1 MNKKINILVISHSP
15 YVNGA
20 EIMLKKLVSGIDKS
34 QYNPIVVFPHR
45 GPLSEYFD
53 SNGIQHRVF
62 PAERWIRFTY
72 DIPIKKSNL
81 LQRLD
86 LLRNF
91 IVKNSIDLVYTNTS
105 VIFEGALAAALEKKT
120 HIWHIHEY
128 LFEHPELKSIFP
140 IDYTLKAILKLSD
153 RVVCASDYVKSQ
165 FPELKDGPLQNVLS
179 TIYNGINDH
188 KINVSVLSEA
198 KTHRENQNISIVCVG
213 LLSKTKDYETFLKTA
228 KYCINRNSQ
237 LTFSWI
243 GGGELKDIEHFA
255 KFVKEN
261 QLDGKVNYL
270 GHRNNTRDLLFESD
284 ILICT
289 SLMETFSLSILE
301 AMSVSKPVVS
311 TNCGGPSEIIED
323 GLTGFLVPKRDY
335 EALSK
340 IVLRLSSD
348 KGLRGE
354 IGRKGYDLYKRKFT
368 ENTYVENVSVLI
380 DSALKKTSLDFKED
394 RKKFAL
400 HLAGKYENERSAFW
414 KDAMKTSLF
423 KKVATRIRKLYE

>member
-1 MNKKINILVISHSP
+1 M
-15 YVNGA
+15 NGA
-20 EIMLKKLVSGIDKS
+20 EIMLKKLILGLNKI
-34 QYNPIVVFPHR
+34 QYNPIVIFPHR
-45 GPLSEYFD
+45 GPLTESLD
-53 SNGIQHRVF
+53 SNGIQHHIF

-72 DIPIKKSNL
+72 DLPLKKSNL

-91 IVKNSIDLVYTNTS
+91 IVKNNIEIVYSNTS

-153 RVVCASDYVKSQ
+153 KVICASDFVKNQ
-165 FPELKDGPLQNVLS
+165 FTELKEGTLQNVLT

-188 KINVSVLSEA
+188 KINVSVLSET
-198 KTHRENQNISIVCVG
+198 KTHKENQNFRIVCVG

-243 GGGELKDIEHFA
+243 GGGEIKDIKHFSE
-255 KFVKEN
+255 FVKEN

-270 GHRNNTRDLLFESD
+270 GHRKNIRDLIDESD

-289 SLMETFSLSILE
+289 SLVETFSLSILE
-301 AMSVSKPVVS
+301 AMSTSKPVVS
-311 TNCGGPSEIIED
+311 TKCGGPMEIIED
-323 GLTGFLVPKRDY
+323 GLTGFLVPIKDY
-335 EALSK
+335 EAMGK
-340 IVLRLSSD
+340 KVLNLVANKS
-348 KGLRGE
+348 LRIEFGSN
-354 IGRKGYDLYKRKFT
+354 GYELYKRKFT
-368 ENTYVENVSVLI
+368 ESSYVKNVSYLIKSVLKNTA
-380 DSALKKTSLDFKED
+380 SDFSED
-394 RKKFAL
+394 RKKLAV
-400 HLAGKYENERSAFW
+400 HLIGEYEKNHSTFW
-414 KDAMKTSLF
+414 KGTSQLSFLRKVKTG
-423 KKVATRIRKLYE
+423 IRKFYDKL